1 MIFDIYIYCF
11 LFILIFWKDDDGW
24 KWIRY
29 LYIFF
34 DISNLDKENFG
45 WYGNYII
52 RWHNNGKEGNYI
64 GQRFDIY

>member
-1 MIFDIYIYCF
+1 MMDGNGFDIYIY
-11 LFILIFWKDDDGW
+11 
-24 KWIRY
+24 
-29 LYIFF
+29 FF